1 MTISQRPPTVA
12 DDEEVR
18 RAPNDAADRGPALEP
33 STAEGSFDTSVPEPD
48 HRLGDRRTDE
58 RPKGLKKFFAVLGPG
73 LITGAS
79 DDDPSGVGTYSTTGA
94 STGYRY
100 LWTAVITYPLQAAVQ
115 GMCARIGLVSG
126 KGLAATIKQ
135 YYPKGVLYPIVLL
148 LVAANTFNVGADL
161 AAIAAGI
168 NLLAPVPILALIPP
182 IGVGLALLQV
192 FAKYQMINKVFK
204 WLCLALLAYVATAF
218 VSHANLGEV
227 ARGTLIPKLPR
238 TKDDINLMIAIL
250 GTTISPYLFFW
261 QAGQE
266 IEEQKAEGKTTVA
279 ERQGA
284 TRTEIADRKLD
295 VNLGML
301 ASNLVMYFII
311 LTTGATLHAKGKT
324 DIASATDAASA
335 LKPLLG
341 PAAELLFAVGI
352 IGAGLLAIPVLTGS
366 VGYAVSEAFGWRQ
379 GLDEKVTRAKGFYG
393 VIIASTLAGMLFN
406 YLGLD
411 PIKALVLS
419 GVINGITSPP
429 LLLIIVMLSNRRSV
443 MGKYTNR
450 PWSNI
455 FGWAAV
461 ALMSIATVAYFV
473 AFFV

>member
-1 MTISQRPPTVA
+1 MAISGRPPAVREEMQPA
-12 DDEEVR
+12 PDEDR
-18 RAPNDAADRGPALEP
+18 SPRGPALEP
-33 STAEGSFDTSVPEPD
+33 PITEGSLDTSTPD
-48 HRLGDRRTDE
+48 SDYRLGDRRTEE
-58 RPKGLKKFFAVLGPG
+58 RPGGLRKVFLVLGPG

-79 DDDPSGVGTYSTTGA
+79 DDDPSGVGTYSTAGA

-100 LWTAVITYPLQAAVQ
+100 LWTAVVTYPLQAAIQ

-135 YYPKGVLYPIVLL
+135 YYPKAVLYPIVLL
-148 LVAANTFNVGADL
+148 LIGANTFNVGADL

-168 NLLAPVPILALIPP
+168 NLLLPIPILWLIPP
-182 IGVGLALLQV
+182 IAVVLILLQV
-192 FAKYQMINKVFK
+192 FAKYELINRIFK
-204 WLCLALLAYVATAF
+204 WLCLALLAYVVTAF
-218 VSHANLGEV
+218 VAHANWAEV
-227 ARGTLIPKLPR
+227 AKGTLIPRLPR
-238 TKDDINLMIAIL
+238 TKDDIGLMIAIL

-284 TRTEIADRKLD
+284 TRTEVADRKLD

-311 LTTGATLHAKGKT
+311 LTTAATLNAHGKT
-324 DIASATDAASA
+324 DISTATDAAAA
-335 LKPLLG
+335 LQPFAG
-341 PAAELLFAVGI
+341 PVAKLLFAVGI

-366 VGYAVSEAFGWRQ
+366 TGYTVSEAFGWRH

-393 VIIASTLAGMLFN
+393 IIIASTLAGMLFN
-406 YLGLD
+406 FLGLD
-411 PIKALVLS
+411 PIKALVFS
-419 GVINGITSPP
+419 AIINGVTSPP
-429 LLLIIVMLSNRRSV
+429 LLFLIVMLSNRREV

-461 ALMSIATVAYFV
+461 ALMTAATVAYFV
-473 AFFV
+473 TLFI